1 MIKNVAVKVFLQ
13 NAIFPLFSWWNLRTV
28 HNKKKIMLYSNMGF
42 RDNVK
47 ALYDYL
53 IEERYNE
60 KYMIIC
66 STNDYK
72 TFVKNAPK
80 NVSFISNLRG
90 ILEYFSAGYVY
101 YCFGKLPIFHGKDQK
116 VVQMWHGSPY
126 KKADDGMLRGHAF
139 NKPYYSNCFSASK
152 HFVPIWSSYFSIK
165 EENIIVCGHPRCDA
179 LFKPCPNYDFGFY
192 KKIILWAPT
201 FRKSS
206 ITGYNDTKDE
216 SELVPVI
223 KKTDY
228 QKINAE
234 LKTLGVKVVV
244 KLHPLQD
251 LNDYKDVNME
261 NFVLLSHQEFM
272 GRDMDLYRFMAQCDA
287 LITDYSSIFYD
298 YLLLDRPIGFT
309 EEDMKDYADTRG
321 FSVNNPS
328 SYKPGYRINCS
339 DDLLSFARDLVN
351 DKDEYK
357 AERDRVLN
365 LSNDYRNGGFSKRA
379 LESIGVKL

>member
-72 TFVKNAPK
+72 TFVENAPK